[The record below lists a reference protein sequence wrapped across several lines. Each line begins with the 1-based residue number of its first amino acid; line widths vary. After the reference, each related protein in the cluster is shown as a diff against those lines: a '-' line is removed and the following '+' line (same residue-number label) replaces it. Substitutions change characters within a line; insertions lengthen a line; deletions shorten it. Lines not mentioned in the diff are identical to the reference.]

1 MRLSQALRSALLVT
15 AIPLAFVPA
24 AVAQAGTGDQGTF
37 QVLVGGRP
45 VGTEEFTIQETG
57 AGDNTE
63 IAASGRIS
71 LRLPT
76 GSLELTPRLRT
87 TGFQAQPV
95 SYQVDIGGSSPQ
107 KIVGT
112 LGGGRFSA
120 RIVTQSGEQLREY
133 VAASGGVVL
142 DEGVAHHYYFLTRRL
157 RSGRVPILI
166 PRENRHVMATVSS
179 RGEET
184 VQIGSRSA
192 RLYHVVVQPDGGEER
207 HVWVDAL
214 SRVIKVE
221 IPARDYAAVRTSIPD

>member
-1 MRLSQALRSALLVT
+1 MRLSPTLRSAVVLAATPFALFTT
-15 AIPLAFVPA
+15 AA
-24 AVAQAGTGDQGTF
+24 AQTGTGDQGSF

-57 AGDNTE
+57 AGENTE
-63 IAASGRIS
+63 ISASGRIS

-76 GSLELTPRLRT
+76 GSIELSPRLRT

-95 SYQVDIGGSSPQ
+95 SYQVDIGGSAPQ

-112 LGGGRFSA
+112 LGNGRFSA

-142 DEGVAHHYYFLTRRL
+142 DEGIAHHYYFLARRV
-157 RSGRVPILI
+157 RDGRVPILV
-166 PRENRHVMATVSS
+166 PRENRQVMATVRS
-179 RGEET
+179 RGEER
-184 VQIGSRSA
+184 VQIGSRTVP
-192 RLYHVVVQPDGGEER
+192 LFHIVVQPDGGEER

-221 IPARDYAAVRTSIPD
+221 IPARDYAAVRTVVPE

>member
-1 MRLSQALRSALLVT
+1 MRLSHAVRAALLTIAV
-15 AIPLAFVPA
+15 PLALAPA
-24 AVAQAGTGDQGTF
+24 AVAQAGSGDQGTF

-63 IAASGRIS
+63 IAASGRVM

-76 GSLELTPRLRT
+76 GTLELAPRLRT

-157 RSGRVPILI
+157 RAGRVPILI
-166 PRENRHVMATVSS
+166 PRENRQVMATVTS

-184 VQIGSRSA
+184 VQIGGRSA

-221 IPARDYAAVRTSIPD
+221 IPARDYAAVRTAIPD

>member
-1 MRLSQALRSALLVT
+1 MTLPFALRSALLL
-15 AIPLAFVPA
+15 AAMPLALVSTSQ
-24 AVAQAGTGDQGTF
+24 AQTGNGDQGTF

-57 AGDNTE
+57 AGENTE
-63 IAASGRIS
+63 ILASGRVS

-76 GSLELTPRLRT
+76 GSLELAPRLRT

-112 LGGGRFSA
+112 LGNGRFSA
-120 RIVTQSGEQLREY
+120 RIVTGSGEQLREY

-142 DEGVAHHYYFLTRRL
+142 DEGVAHHYYFLARRV
-157 RSGRVPILI
+157 RDGRVPILV
-166 PRENRHVMATVSS
+166 PRENRQLMATVKS
-179 RGEET
+179 RGEER
-184 VQIGSRSA
+184 VQIGSKTVQ
-192 RLYHVVVQPDGGEER
+192 LFHIVVQPDGGEER

-221 IPARDYAAVRTSIPD
+221 IPARDYAAIRTVVPE

>member
-1 MRLSQALRSALLVT
+1 MRPTYVLRSALMSAVLPLALVT
-15 AIPLAFVPA
+15 AAR
-24 AVAQAGTGDQGTF
+24 AQTGTGDQGTF
-37 QVLVGGRP
+37 QVLIGGRP

-57 AGDNTE
+57 AGENTE
-63 IAASGRIS
+63 IIASGRIG

-76 GSLELTPRLRT
+76 GSLELSPRLRT

-112 LGGGRFSA
+112 LGNGRFSA

-142 DEGVAHHYYFLTRRL
+142 DEGIAHHYYFLARRL
-157 RSGRVPILI
+157 RDGRVPILV
-166 PRENRHVMATVSS
+166 PRENRQVMATVRS
-179 RGEET
+179 RGEER
-184 VQIGSRSA
+184 VQIGSKTVQLF
-192 RLYHVVVQPDGGEER
+192 RLVVIPDGGEER

-221 IPARDYAAVRTSIPD
+221 IPARDYAAVRTVVPD

>member
-1 MRLSQALRSALLVT
+1 MIRSLSLHSTLLVA
-15 AIPLAFVPA
+15 AIPLALA
-24 AVAQAGTGDQGTF
+24 APLAAQAGSGDQGTF

-57 AGDNTE
+57 AGENTE
-63 IAASGRIS
+63 IIATGRIA

-76 GSLELTPRLRT
+76 GTLELAPRLRT

-95 SYQVDIGGSSPQ
+95 SYQVDVGGSSPQ

-112 LGGGRFSA
+112 LGNGRFSA
-120 RIVTQSGEQLREY
+120 RIVTGSGEQLREY

-142 DEGVAHHYYFLTRRL
+142 DEGVAHHYYFLARRL
-157 RSGRVPILI
+157 RDGRVPVLV
-166 PRENRHVMATVSS
+166 PRENRQVMATVSS
-179 RGEET
+179 RGEER
-184 VQIGSRSA
+184 VQIGGKTA
-192 RLYHVVVQPDGGEER
+192 QLFHIVVRPDGGEER

-221 IPARDYAAVRTSIPD
+221 IPARDYAAVRTVVPD

>member
-1 MRLSQALRSALLVT
+1 MIAAAL
-15 AIPLAFVPA
+15 PLAFLTA
-24 AVAQAGTGDQGTF
+24 ASAQTGNGDRGAF

-45 VGTEEFTIQETG
+45 VGTEEFSIQETG
-57 AGDNTE
+57 AGENTE
-63 IAASGRIS
+63 IIATGRVS

-76 GSLELTPRLRT
+76 GTLDLTPRLRT

-112 LGGGRFSA
+112 LGNGRFSA
-120 RIVTQSGEQLREY
+120 RIVTGSGEQLREY

-142 DEGVAHHYYFLTRRL
+142 DEGVAHHYYFLARRV
-157 RSGRVPILI
+157 RDGRVPILI
-166 PRENRHVMATVSS
+166 PRENRQVMATVTS
-179 RGEET
+179 RGEERVEIAGRA
-184 VQIGSRSA
+184 VQLFHI
-192 RLYHVVVQPDGGEER
+192 VVQPQGGEER

-221 IPARDYAAVRTSIPD
+221 IPARDYSAVRTEVPK

>member
-1 MRLSQALRSALLVT
+1 MRLSTTLRSAMLAAAL
-15 AIPLAFVPA
+15 PLAFLTA
-24 AVAQAGTGDQGTF
+24 ASAQTGNGDRGTF

-45 VGTEEFTIQETG
+45 VGTEEFSIQETG
-57 AGDNTE
+57 AGENTE
-63 IAASGRIS
+63 IIATGRVS

-76 GSLELTPRLRT
+76 GTLDLAPRLRT

-112 LGGGRFSA
+112 LGNGRFSA
-120 RIVTQSGEQLREY
+120 RIVTGSGEQLREY

-142 DEGVAHHYYFLTRRL
+142 DEGVAHHYYFLARRV
-157 RSGRVPILI
+157 RDGRVPILI
-166 PRENRHVMATVSS
+166 PRENRQVMATVTS
-179 RGEET
+179 RGEERVEVAGRA
-184 VQIGSRSA
+184 VQLFHI
-192 RLYHVVVQPDGGEER
+192 VVQPQGGEER

-221 IPARDYAAVRTSIPD
+221 IPARDYSAVRTEVPR